1 VNVTVCNNVAY
12 LMGSVSHEE
21 ADAAVQIVRD
31 VNGIER
37 VVKVFEYT
45 D

>member
-1 VNVTVCNNVAY
+1 
-12 LMGSVSHEE
+12 MGSLKHEE

-31 VNGIER
+31 VNGIDR